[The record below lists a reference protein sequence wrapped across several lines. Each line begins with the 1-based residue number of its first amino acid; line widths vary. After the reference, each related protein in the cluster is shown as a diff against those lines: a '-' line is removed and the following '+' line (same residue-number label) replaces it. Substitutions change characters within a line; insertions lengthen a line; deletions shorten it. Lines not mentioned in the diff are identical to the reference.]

1 MNRLKGR
8 MLAVVL
14 ATATLLSSVTPAGAL
29 AAEPAEA
36 DTSAEAFTAASEIE
50 PAETEEGDM
59 KEEGK
64 MTAEGSGADEAG
76 EAAAEENGEESEPV
90 ENMEEGQEENED
102 EVGKAEGESSGE
114 TADPETGSGEGA
126 TQAATSEPGEEGGP
140 SEGTETAAPAA
151 EEEKEPADGEEE
163 IAMGRFAVRFDSEG
177 GIVKV
182 IVSTV
187 EGASEDDP
195 SYKLEK
201 TDGRVRVTERS
212 GNAYDAAMTEEGY
225 VLDVEEKEG
234 TDVKVV
240 ADSAEGYQVSQY
252 AVSSDTGGEKDTGFG
267 EKTGKFSYT
276 ASVDKNSRT
285 VFEVEFEKDEEVKA
299 ENGTVTINVG
309 SAGGTVTVT
318 NGDNVYTIV
327 KPGKGDAVV
336 TDKDGNTVDAT
347 DDYDLSIEDE
357 IGKSITVKAVAD
369 KGAQVTAFT
378 VIGADGKE
386 EATPFDAETAATE
399 LEQQVTIAEGHK
411 AVNVSFVDTP
421 EFRAEKKVGKYVVK
435 IHADAGV
442 LPKGTR
448 VSVKELKEK
457 DAKPYAEKAENMAE
471 AGMAMAVI
479 DITFKDFWGREIQPA
494 GMVDVTFEN
503 AAEEDSTMSVYHAPS
518 ADVNKMEELKAE
530 EKDKDLT
537 VKSDSFSPFV
547 LLAATAEPNWTKG
560 GKGTSKDVSNKISF
574 TLTNPVWFDYV
585 NYGLG
590 SWSTVKYTMK
600 MNDGTVG
607 TSVCLDPRRDGN
619 GVSKS
624 DKVYQVD
631 APMLVKAVYYGA
643 YGPGKATIQEV
654 TGTTSEGTNNIVQHV
669 AVSEIR
675 ARLGLSTKS
684 SAGDGFRDT
693 NAKLQELVKKF
704 VKKIEDLPVPDN
716 YYLYVAVI
724 NNANKQDFGFG
735 CTGLVDG
742 KIRLHKTSSTP
753 DITDGNGYY
762 TLHGA
767 KYWLYRNKADAEA
780 KNSNHFHTLTV
791 GWSGMTESYEL
802 DAGTYYAREVVAPD
816 KGYMLNDHVYTVKVE
831 PGKMATGETKDAPYL
846 VQLQIIKKGE
856 PVPEGQEQ
864 PSLAGAKFDVFS
876 DKAMTKKVGT
886 LTTDE
891 TGKTNVLNDLPLG
904 KYYAKETKAPEGYE
918 LYPGTI
924 EFDATTPKDKSS
936 RRNLYKKT
944 VTDLLEKAGIRIV
957 KQSADPEI
965 TNDNECYSLAG
976 AEFEVYSD
984 EACTQVVT
992 TLVTDEEGMT
1002 PVAEDLPIADYW
1014 IKEVKAPAG
1023 YYANPEVFKVTS
1035 GMLEENAYQ
1044 EVLVP
1049 ENPKDDPVPIRI
1061 VKKGADGTKGRSLA
1075 GTQFEYRFYN
1085 GYYGSESELPAEPTR
1100 RWVIEAFDA
1109 GNGVAVASLLN
1120 SPLVEGDE
1128 YYRDADGD
1136 IIIPLGTVA
1145 ITEFAPADGYVND
1158 PDFGNGASMYIG
1170 QVREG
1175 DDGDATVVTIQ
1186 GTSPVSNSLTVE
1198 DTPVA
1203 PVIRTLAVDLVSDSH
1218 TAYAGGEV
1226 HMQDTIYYEGLVEN
1240 TEYKRTTTLMDKETG
1255 EPFKDK
1261 NGEAVVM
1268 TGTFT
1273 TSAEFSDTT
1282 VADIVFEADQA
1293 ALAGKTLVVTEKIE
1307 GPTDEYPTLV
1317 HNDLNDEAQTIYFP
1331 RIGTTLTV
1339 KEDGTKICP
1348 ANSKVTLVDR
1358 VAYENMAPGEDVRFS
1373 GWVMNKATGEPL
1385 VQDGKEVEGI
1395 AIVTTDGPDGVAE
1408 VEYEIDTT
1416 GLDGAELVVFE
1427 EAYVKG
1433 MLVADHKKLDDLGQ
1447 TVYVPGISTDVHD
1460 GETEEKTTLAAED
1473 RIEYDDVKFK
1483 KLAAG
1488 KTYTIETTARV
1499 QDEGAESWDDAEVVE
1514 TEIVSADANGYGT
1527 AVVEDGVVKFTP
1539 EGEEGSSLDGI
1550 VTVGARIDASHLA
1563 GKKIV
1568 FGETVKY
1575 EGKVIAMHTD
1585 LFDDSQT
1592 VRVPSGETM
1601 AIDTETGI
1609 KNALAAD
1616 GRIMKDT
1623 FKYSMLETGKEYRF
1637 TGKVMISD
1645 IDENGNIVKDEE
1657 GRIVVSEIDSVM
1669 VNEDGTP
1676 VENGYVSFTPEEE
1689 EGTLDLYYAID
1700 ASEIA
1705 GRDVT
1710 VFETVTMNGAPVII
1724 HEEMNGTQTV
1734 YIPDGGTHAIDSET
1748 RDQVAFPDEKV
1759 STIDTF
1765 DYKNLIPGE
1774 TYTSK
1779 VRVMRKT
1786 SGEEIPSTVTAVEFK
1801 EHEEDDEVDG
1811 SVERQASVSDNVIT
1825 FVPDSKK
1832 GSLLIT
1838 AEYDAS
1844 ELQGE
1849 DVVLFERV
1857 FHNGKEVIIH
1867 ENLENEPQTIHFPTG
1882 RTMASDPDNGERIM
1896 KAGGE
1901 VTVKDLFE
1909 FENVIPDADYAL
1921 HGQVML
1927 VSEDGQS
1934 VEELGSQMVDS
1945 DGNPVDEWTFKP
1957 ADKDG
1962 IEAVYLK
1969 FDSTDLAGRSVVIF
1983 ERMDYINPETGEKTL
1998 IAVHEDPADDN
2009 QVIHFPAGGTTALDS
2024 ETGTHTAYADDDV
2037 TIVDRVKFVNMI
2049 PGKTANVT
2057 GVLHDK
2063 ETGKPVLVDGKELTS
2078 TRDFVPETADGYVDI
2093 EFHFNGV
2100 TLAGKTVVAFEKVT
2114 VGGKEVF
2121 VHANIEDEEQTIFF
2135 PEIHTVATDKAD
2147 GDHEISY
2154 KGTVTIND
2162 DVEYKNLTEGYE
2174 YRAHAVLM
2182 SKASG
2187 NAATVSGNE
2196 VTGDKTFTA
2205 DKDGHVLV
2213 DLTFDSAKLKAGEYV
2228 VFETL
2233 YEINPETGEEK
2244 IVAVHKD
2251 INDKSQ
2257 TVKRPEPPK
2266 PPKGGRT
2273 GDDSHPFIW
2282 IAVLTAALAGAGIL
2296 IVRRRKLM

>member
-1 MNRLKGR
+1 MLLTLSIVSTSGSMTSVLAAEQDDNAATQAVTTETATPQEEVEETVTEEPTEEPDVEAEAQEEESDKGGTDIPAGNGATETTDEEEPAGEGETTDPEDAGEAGTDNTGGTEVSTDVEPPVEEEKEEDKTEQKYRFRINFDGAGTVKVILATDEGSDMNEPSAVITRDADGR
-8 MLAVVL
+8 MEKNFRNGTVEAFAVEEDG
-14 ATATLLSSVTPAGAL
+14 TDFAL
-29 AAEPAEA
+29 ELKEGEKIEVAAEPAEGFKVSEYRVTVDSGKEFDA
-36 DTSAEAFTAASEIE
+36 DPASWEYTLTENTALKVVME
-50 PAETEEGDM
+50 
-59 KEEGK
+59 KEE
-64 MTAEGSGADEAG
+64 AE
-76 EAAAEENGEESEPV
+76 
-90 ENMEEGQEENED
+90 
-102 EVGKAEGESSGE
+102 
-114 TADPETGSGEGA
+114 
-126 TQAATSEPGEEGGP
+126 
-140 SEGTETAAPAA
+140 
-151 EEEKEPADGEEE
+151 
-163 IAMGRFAVRFDSEG
+163 
-177 GIVKV
+177 
-182 IVSTV
+182 
-187 EGASEDDP
+187 
-195 SYKLEK
+195 
-201 TDGRVRVTERS
+201 
-212 GNAYDAAMTEEGY
+212 
-225 VLDVEEKEG
+225 
-234 TDVKVV
+234 
-240 ADSAEGYQVSQY
+240 
-252 AVSSDTGGEKDTGFG
+252 
-267 EKTGKFSYT
+267 
-276 ASVDKNSRT
+276 
-285 VFEVEFEKDEEVKA
+285 KA

-327 KPGKGDAVV
+327 KPSKGDAVV
-336 TDKDGNTVDAT
+336 TDKDGNTVETT

-357 IGKSITVKAVAD
+357 IGKVITVKAVAD
-369 KGAQVTAFT
+369 KGSQVTAFT
-378 VIGADGKE
+378 VIGTDGNE
-386 EATPFDAETAATE
+386 EATSFDAENMAAE

-421 EFRAEKKVGKYVVK
+421 EFSAEKKVGKYVVK

-574 TLTNPVWFDYV
+574 TMTNPVWFDYV

-684 SAGDGFRDT
+684 SVGDGFRDT

-735 CTGLVDG
+735 CTGLVEG

-753 DITDGNGYY
+753 DVTDGNGYY

-791 GWSGMTESYEL
+791 GWSGYTESYEL

-831 PGKMATGETKDAPYL
+831 PGEMTTGETKDAPYL

-1023 YYANPEVFKVTS
+1023 YYANPEVFKVT
-1035 GMLEENAYQ
+1035 GEMLEENAYQ

-1100 RWVIEAFDA
+1100 RWVIEAVDL
-1109 GNGVAVASLLN
+1109 GNGMAAASLLN

-1128 YYRDADGD
+1128 YYRNSESGD
-1136 IIIPLGTVA
+1136 ITLPLGTVS
-1145 ITEFAPADGYVND
+1145 ITEYAPADGYEND
-1158 PDFGNGASMYIG
+1158 PDFGNGASMFIA
-1170 QVREG
+1170 QIREG
-1175 DDGDATVVTIQ
+1175 DDGKATVVTIQ

-1203 PVIRTLAVDLVSDSH
+1203 PRIRTLAVDVVSDSH
-1218 TAYAGGEV
+1218 TAYAGGQV
-1226 HMQDTIYYEGLVEN
+1226 HLQDTIYYEGLVEN

-1261 NGEAVVM
+1261 NGDEVVR

-1282 VADIVFEADQA
+1282 TADIEFEADQA

-1637 TGKVMISD
+1637 TGKVMISEV
-1645 IDENGNIVKDEE
+1645 DENGNIVKDEE

-1676 VENGYVSFTPEEE
+1676 VENGYVPFTPEEE

-1710 VFETVTMNGAPVII
+1710 VFETVTMNSAPVII

-1801 EHEEDDEVDG
+1801 EHEDDDEVDG
-1811 SVERQASVSDNVIT
+1811 SVERQVSVSDNVIT

-1844 ELQGE
+1844 ELAGE

-1857 FHNGKEVIIH
+1857 YHNGKEVIIH
-1867 ENLENEPQTIHFPTG
+1867 ENLENEPQTIHFPIG
-1882 RTMASDPDNGERIM
+1882 RTMASDPDNDGRIM

-1901 VTVKDLFE
+1901 VTVKDIFE
-1909 FENVIPDADYAL
+1909 YENIIPEADYAL

-1927 VSEDGQS
+1927 VSEDGKS
-1934 VEELGSQMVDS
+1934 VEELASRMVDS
-1945 DGNPVDEWTFKP
+1945 DGNPVDEWVFAP
-1957 ADKDG
+1957 AEKDG
-1962 IEAVYLK
+1962 TEAVYLM
-1969 FDSTDLAGRSVVIF
+1969 FDSTDLAGRSVVIY
-1983 ERMDYINPETGEKTL
+1983 ERMEYINPETGERTV
-1998 IAVHEDPADDN
+1998 IAVHEDPDDED
-2009 QVIHFPAGGTTALDS
+2009 QTIHFPDGGTTALDS
-2024 ETGTHTAYADDDV
+2024 ETGTHTAYADEDV
-2037 TIVDRVKFVNMI
+2037 TIVDRVWYENMI

-2063 ETGKPVLVDGKELTS
+2063 ETEKPVIIDGKPVTS

-2093 EFHFNGV
+2093 EFRFNGV
-2100 TLAGKTVVAFEKVT
+2100 SLAGTATVAFETVT
-2114 VGGKEVF
+2114 FNGKEVF
-2121 VHANIEDEEQTIFF
+2121 VHADINDEDQTIYF

-2196 VTGDKTFTA
+2196 ITGDKTFTA

-2273 GDDSHPFIW
+2273 GDDSHPFVW
-2282 IAVLTAALAGAGIL
+2282 IAVLAAALAGAGIL

>member
-1 MNRLKGR
+1 MSRFKSK
-8 MLAVVL
+8 MLAVAL
-14 ATATLLSSVTPAGAL
+14 AATTVLSSVVPSAAL
-29 AAEPAEA
+29 AAEPADADNQASTVQEA
-36 DTSAEAFTAASEIE
+36 AVESEPEEDVQEDIVTD
-50 PAETEEGDM
+50 ETP
-59 KEEGK
+59 
-64 MTAEGSGADEAG
+64 TEGSGSVTVEPAGDEI
-76 EAAAEENGEESEPV
+76 EQETENNEPV
-90 ENMEEGQEENED
+90 EDETDTEPSEDAGSADTGNTTAPVIEPGTEPEVVPEVEPEEEPEKKED
-102 EVGKAEGESSGE
+102 EIGV
-114 TADPETGSGEGA
+114 
-126 TQAATSEPGEEGGP
+126 
-140 SEGTETAAPAA
+140 
-151 EEEKEPADGEEE
+151 
-163 IAMGRFAVRFDSEG
+163 GRFSIKFDSEG
-177 GIVKV
+177 GVVKV
-182 IVSTV
+182 ILSSD

-212 GNAYDAAMTEEGY
+212 GNTYDAAMTEEGY

-252 AVSSDTGGEKDTGFG
+252 AVSSDAGGEKDTGFG

-276 ASVDKNSRT
+276 ASVDKDSRT

-318 NGDNVYTIV
+318 NGDDVYTIV

-336 TDKDGNTVDAT
+336 TDKDGNAVETT

-386 EATPFDAETAATE
+386 ETTSFDAENVTSE

-411 AVNVSFVDTP
+411 AVNISFVDTP
-421 EFRAEKKVGKYVVK
+421 EFSAEKKAGKYIVK

-448 VSVKELKEK
+448 VSVKELKEE
-457 DAKPYAEKAENMAE
+457 DAKPFAEKAENMAE

-503 AAEEDSTMSVYHAPS
+503 AAEEDSSMSVFHAPS

-530 EKDKDLT
+530 EKDKALS

-547 LLAATAEPNWTKG
+547 LLAATSEPNWTKG
-560 GKGTSKDVSNKISF
+560 GKGTKKDVSNKISF
-574 TLTNPVWFDYV
+574 TLSNPVWFDYE

-590 SWSTVKYTMK
+590 TWATVKYTMK

-643 YGPGKATIQEV
+643 YGPGKKTIETV

-669 AVSEIR
+669 ATSEIW
-675 ARLGLSTKS
+675 ARMGYSPKS
-684 SAGDGFRDT
+684 SSGDGFRNT
-693 NAKLQELVKKF
+693 NAKLQELVKKY
-704 VKKIEDLPVPDN
+704 VKAIEDLPVPNN
-716 YYLYVAVI
+716 YYLYVAAT
-724 NNANKQDFGFG
+724 NNSNKQDFGFG
-735 CTGLVDG
+735 CAGLITG

-753 DITDGNGYY
+753 EITDGNGCY

-780 KNSNHFHTLTV
+780 RNSKHFHTLTT
-791 GWSGMTESYEL
+791 GWSGYTETYEL
-802 DAGTYYAREVVAPD
+802 DAGTYYATEVVAPD
-816 KGYMLNDHVYTVKVE
+816 KGYTLNTHVYTIKIE
-831 PGKMATGETKDAPYL
+831 PGELTTGETKDAPFI
-846 VQLQIIKKGE
+846 VRLQIIKKGE
-856 PVPEGQEQ
+856 KVPEGQEQ

-876 DKAMTKKVGT
+876 DKGMKKKVGT

-891 TGKTNVLNDLPLG
+891 TGKTNVLSQGPDGNDLPLG
-904 KYYAKETKAPEGYE
+904 TYYAKETKAPDGYVP
-918 LYPGTI
+918 YSGTI
-924 EFDATTPKDKSS
+924 VFSAATPNDKTE
-936 RRNLYKKT
+936 RRNLFRKEIT
-944 VTDLLEKAGIRIV
+944 ESLEKAGIRIV
-957 KQSADPEI
+957 KESSDPEI
-965 TNDNECYSLAG
+965 TDGNSCYSLAG
-976 AEFEVYSD
+976 AEFEIYSD

-992 TLVTDEEGMT
+992 KLTTDEEGMT
-1002 PVAEDLPIADYW
+1002 PVAEDLPVADYW

-1023 YYANPEVFKVTS
+1023 YYLNPEVFKVT
-1035 GMLEENAYQ
+1035 GKMLEENAYQ

-1085 GYYGSESELPAEPTR
+1085 GYFGSESELPAEPTR
-1100 RWVIEAFDA
+1100 RWVIEAKDM
-1109 GNGVAVASLLN
+1109 NGVAVADLN
-1120 SPLVEGDE
+1120 TSPLVEGDE
-1128 YYRDADGD
+1128 YYRNEESGL
-1136 IIIPLGTVA
+1136 ITLPLGTVA
-1145 ITEFAPADGYVND
+1145 ITEYAPADGYEND
-1158 PDFGNGASMYIG
+1158 PDFGNGASMFIG

-1175 DDGDATVVTIQ
+1175 DDGEATVVTIQ

-1203 PVIRTLAVDLVSDSH
+1203 PRIRTLAVDVVSDSH
-1218 TAYAGGEV
+1218 TAYAGGQV
-1226 HMQDTIYYEGLVEN
+1226 HLQDTIYYEGLVEN

-1261 NGEAVVM
+1261 NGEEVVR

-1282 VADIVFEADQA
+1282 TADIEFEADQA
-1293 ALAGKTLVVTEKIE
+1293 TLAGKTLVFTEKIE
-1307 GPTDEYPTLV
+1307 GPTDEYPVLV
-1317 HNDLNDEAQTIYFP
+1317 HNDLEDEAQTIRFP
-1331 RIGTTLTV
+1331 GIKTSLTV
-1339 KEDGTKICP
+1339 KDEGTKVCP
-1348 ANSKVTLVDR
+1348 ANSKVILVDE
-1358 VAYENMAPGEDVRFS
+1358 VTYKNFTPGEEVRFS
-1373 GWVMNKATGEPL
+1373 GWVMNKTTGEQL
-1385 VQDGKEVEGI
+1385 IQNGKEVEGI
-1395 AIVTTDGPDGVAE
+1395 TIVTPDSPDGTAY
-1408 VEYEIDTT
+1408 VEYEVDTT
-1416 GLDGAELVVFE
+1416 GLDGCELVVFE
-1427 EAYVKG
+1427 EAHVKG
-1433 MLVADHKKLDDLGQ
+1433 ALVADHKNLNDLGQ
-1447 TVYVPGISTDVHD
+1447 TVQVPGVSTNVHD
-1460 GETEEKTTLAAED
+1460 GETGEQTTLAAKD
-1473 RIEYDDVKFK
+1473 RIEYDDVEFTA
-1483 KLAAG
+1483 LSAG
-1488 KTYTIETTARV
+1488 NTYVIESSARV
-1499 QDEGAESWDDAEVVE
+1499 ADEGVENWDDAEAVE
-1514 TEIVSADANGYGT
+1514 CEVVSADANGNGT

-1539 EGEEGSSLDGI
+1539 DGEAGSSLSGI
-1550 VTVGARIDASHLA
+1550 VTVGIKVDASNLA

-1575 EGKVIAMHTD
+1575 NGKVIAVHAD
-1585 LFDDSQT
+1585 LSDKPQT
-1592 VRVPSGETM
+1592 VLVPSGETV

-1637 TGKVMISD
+1637 TGKVMISE
-1645 IDENGNIVKDEE
+1645 IDEDGNIVKDED

-1669 VNEDGTP
+1669 VHEDGTP
-1676 VENGYVSFTPEEE
+1676 VENGYVPFTPETE

-1748 RDQVAFPDEKV
+1748 RTQVAFPDEKV

-1801 EHEEDDEVDG
+1801 EHEDDDEVDG

-1844 ELQGE
+1844 ELAGE

-1857 FHNGKEVIIH
+1857 YHNGKEVIIH
-1867 ENLENEPQTIHFPTG
+1867 ENLENEPQTIHFPKG

-1901 VTVKDLFE
+1901 VTVKDIFE
-1909 FENVIPDADYAL
+1909 YENIIPDADYAL

-1945 DGNPVDEWTFKP
+1945 DGNPVDEWVFAP
-1957 ADKDG
+1957 AEKDG
-1962 IEAVYLK
+1962 TEAVYLK
-1969 FDSTDLAGRSVVIF
+1969 FDSTDLAGRSVVIY
-1983 ERMDYINPETGEKTL
+1983 ERMEYINPETGERTV
-1998 IAVHEDPADDN
+1998 IAVHEDPTDDN
-2009 QVIHFPAGGTTALDS
+2009 QVIHFPTGGTTALDS
-2024 ETGTHTAYADDDV
+2024 ETGTHTAYADEDV
-2037 TIVDRVKFVNMI
+2037 TIVDRVRFENMI

-2063 ETGKPVLVDGKELTS
+2063 ETEKPVIIDGKPVTS

-2100 TLAGKTVVAFEKVT
+2100 SLAGTTTVAFETVT
-2114 VGGKEVF
+2114 VNGKEVF
-2121 VHANIEDEEQTIFF
+2121 VHADINDEDQTIYF
-2135 PEIHTVATDKAD
+2135 PLIHTVATDKAD

-2162 DVEYKNLTEGYE
+2162 DVEYSNLTEGYK

-2196 VTGDKTFTA
+2196 ITGDKTFTA

-2213 DLTFDSAKLKAGEYV
+2213 DLTFDSANLKAGEYV

-2282 IAVLTAALAGAGIL
+2282 IAILAAALAGAGIL

>member
-1 MNRLKGR
+1 MSRFKSK
-8 MLAVVL
+8 MLAVAL
-14 ATATLLSSVTPAGAL
+14 AATTVLSSVVPSAAL
-29 AAEPAEA
+29 AAEPADADNQASTVQEA
-36 DTSAEAFTAASEIE
+36 AVESEPEEDVQEDIVTD
-50 PAETEEGDM
+50 ETP
-59 KEEGK
+59 
-64 MTAEGSGADEAG
+64 TEGSGSVTVEPAGDEI
-76 EAAAEENGEESEPV
+76 EQETENNEPV
-90 ENMEEGQEENED
+90 EDETDTDPSED
-102 EVGKAEGESSGE
+102 AG
-114 TADPETGSGEGA
+114 TADTGNTTA
-126 TQAATSEPGEEGGP
+126 PVIEPG
-140 SEGTETAAPAA
+140 TEPEVVPEVEP
-151 EEEKEPADGEEE
+151 EEEPEKKEEE
-163 IAMGRFAVRFDSEG
+163 IGVGRFSIKFDSEG
-177 GIVKV
+177 GVVKV
-182 IVSTV
+182 ILSSD

-212 GNAYDAAMTEEGY
+212 GNTYDAAMTEEGY

-252 AVSSDTGGEKDTGFG
+252 AVSSDAGGEKDTGFG

-336 TDKDGNTVDAT
+336 TDKDGNAVETT

-357 IGKSITVKAVAD
+357 IGKVITVKAVAD

-378 VIGADGKE
+378 VIGTDGNE
-386 EATPFDAETAATE
+386 EATSFDAENMAAE

-421 EFRAEKKVGKYVVK
+421 EFSAEKKVGKYVVK

-574 TLTNPVWFDYV
+574 TMTNPVWFDYV

-684 SAGDGFRDT
+684 SVGDGFRDT

-753 DITDGNGYY
+753 DITDDNGYY

-1023 YYANPEVFKVTS
+1023 YYANPEVFKVT
-1035 GMLEENAYQ
+1035 GEMLEENAYQ

-1100 RWVIEAFDA
+1100 RWVIEAKDM
-1109 GNGVAVASLLN
+1109 NGVAVADLN
-1120 SPLVEGDE
+1120 TSPLVEGDE
-1128 YYRDADGD
+1128 YYRNEESGM
-1136 IIIPLGTVA
+1136 ITLPLGTVT
-1145 ITEFAPADGYVND
+1145 ITEYAPADGYEND

-1170 QVREG
+1170 QVRED

-1203 PVIRTLAVDLVSDSH
+1203 PVIRTLAVDVVSDSH

-1226 HMQDTIYYEGLVEN
+1226 HLQDTIYYEGLVEN

-1282 VADIVFEADQA
+1282 VADIAFEADQA
-1293 ALAGKTLVVTEKIE
+1293 TLAGKTLVVTEKIE

-1645 IDENGNIVKDEE
+1645 VDENGNIVKDEE

-1676 VENGYVSFTPEEE
+1676 VENGYVPFTPEEE

-1901 VTVKDLFE
+1901 VTVKDIFE
-1909 FENVIPDADYAL
+1909 YENIIPDADYAL

-1945 DGNPVDEWTFKP
+1945 DGNPVDEWVFAP
-1957 ADKDG
+1957 AEKDG
-1962 IEAVYLK
+1962 TEAVYLK

-2009 QVIHFPAGGTTALDS
+2009 QVIHFPTGGTTALDS
-2024 ETGTHTAYADDDV
+2024 ETGTHTAYADEDV

-2196 VTGDKTFTA
+2196 ITGDKTFTA

-2213 DLTFDSAKLKAGEYV
+2213 DLTFDSTKLKAGEYV

-2266 PPKGGRT
+2266 PPKGSRT

-2282 IAVLTAALAGAGIL
+2282 IAIFTAALAGAGIL